1 MKGICMSNMREQE
14 IIVLLR
20 DYMNILPSGPQEAFV
35 PLGSGGGLEDSWPL
49 TAESII
55 RMDSTNYIGETYVKL
70 DAALARLERE
80 YPMQYEALLK
90 TYLHEGAGHRDVDFL
105 RQRALVN
112 GNPKII
118 QLLELHD
125 DAITTLADYLSED
138 DLWVRWPQKAP
149 GPRPAQN
156 MDERHDQL
164 YAIFLR
170 YIEEGIPY
178 RQSIKNAA
186 FKMTD
191 LDGEPYYS
199 QRHAERI
206 IKPRWVEQNEQPTA

>member
-1 MKGICMSNMREQE
+1 MSNIREQE

-20 DYMNILPSGPQEAFV
+20 DYMNILPSGPQEAYV

-70 DAALARLERE
+70 DQALKQLESE
-80 YPMQYEALLK
+80 YPKQYEAILRI
-90 TYLHEGAGHRDVDFL
+90 YLHEGAGHRDVDFL
-105 RQRALVN
+105 RQKALAT
-112 GNPKII
+112 GNRVTVK
-118 QLLELHD
+118 LLEDHD
-125 DAITTLADYLSED
+125 AAIATLADYLSEEE
-138 DLWVRWPQKAP
+138 LWVRWPQKAP

-156 MDERHDQL
+156 MAEQHDQL
-164 YAIFLR
+164 YAIFMR
-170 YIEEGIPY
+170 YIDDGVPY

-191 LDGEPYYS
+191 FEGKAYYS

-206 IKPRWVEQNEQPTA
+206 IKPRWVEQNEQPET

>member
-1 MKGICMSNMREQE
+1 MGNMREQE

-20 DYMNILPSGPQEAFV
+20 DYMNILPSGPQEAYV
-35 PLGSGGGLEDSWPL
+35 PLGSGGWLEDSWPL

-55 RMDSTNYIGETYVKL
+55 RMDDTNYIGETYVKL
-70 DAALARLERE
+70 DDALKQLERE
-80 YPMQYEALLK
+80 HPKQYEALLR

-105 RQRALVN
+105 RQRALAN
-112 GNPKII
+112 GNPVIVK
-118 QLLELHD
+118 LLEQHD
-125 DAITTLADYLSED
+125 AAITTLAEYLADD

-206 IKPRWVEQNEQPTA
+206 IKPRWVDQNEQPGT